1 MIEVEHLTKRYG
13 SHTAVDDIS
22 FTVEDG
28 GIYGLLGPN
37 GAGKSTTMNIITGYI
52 SATDGTVK
60 IDGHDIADEPAAAK
74 ACIGYLPELP
84 PLYQDMTVQEYLLF
98 VAELKG
104 TRKKADRAAAVA
116 HAAARA
122 GLQGMEQRLIR
133 NLSKGYRQRVGIA
146 AALLG
151 TPKIIIL
158 DEPTVGLDP
167 AQMIEI
173 RSLIRDLG
181 KTHTVILS
189 SHILSEVQ
197 TVCDR
202 VLIIAHGRLVA
213 QGTPEE
219 LAAQLTAKGTITATA
234 QGSREAVVAAAG
246 KVPGLTDLRVTD
258 EKGGE
263 VSFTAV
269 STAGTDLPPPKIPL
283 RKPPQKKQTKRRRTA
298 MKAIFKR
305 EVKSYFTGM
314 IGWVV
319 AAVSLFFLGLYYT
332 NRNLLYASSDF
343 ASVLYTMTM
352 ILLFLL
358 PAISM
363 RSFAEERK
371 NRTDQLLLTSPVSI
385 PAIVAGK
392 FLAEVAV
399 FALPLAAAV
408 LMPLILKAFGTVSLI
423 AAYSAVLGY
432 LLLGSACLAVGTWIS
447 ALTENQILA
456 YLATFG
462 ALLVAY
468 IMDGIQTMFTTGNLL
483 AFIAF
488 MVVVLIASILVGV
501 ICKRLTAGVTVFCV
515 GAVVLFIL
523 FRLRPAWLLTAFNAV
538 LSALALFDPF
548 QDIVG
553 GMFSIPAIVYYL
565 SVIGLFLFLTGQA
578 LERRRW
584 N

>member
-84 PLYQDMTVQEYLLF
+84 PLYQEMTVQEYLLF

-104 TRKKADRAAAVA
+104 TRKKADRAAAVE

-269 STAGTDLPPPKIPL
+269 STAGTDLRGALSLALAQHVQPVGLQRHGKGQRVL
-283 RKPPQKKQTKRRRTA
+283 RGLLLQNTAKFPQLPQQVDGLRHTGAVQQRRRGGIRRLVPQPPQA
-298 MKAIFKR
+298 
-305 EVKSYFTGM
+305 
-314 IGWVV
+314 
-319 AAVSLFFLGLYYT
+319 
-332 NRNLLYASSDF
+332 
-343 ASVLYTMTM
+343 
-352 ILLFLL
+352 
-358 PAISM
+358 
-363 RSFAEERK
+363 
-371 NRTDQLLLTSPVSI
+371 DQLRLQ
-385 PAIVAGK
+385 
-392 FLAEVAV
+392 FLEQRHQLGAFCRVYRV
-399 FALPLAAAV
+399 LQAV
-408 LMPLILKAFGTVSLI
+408 LQYLKGVLH
-423 AAYSAVLGY
+423 AVKRAPEPPAQSPAQGQQ
-432 LLLGSACLAVGTWIS
+432 CC
-447 ALTENQILA
+447 
-456 YLATFG
+456 
-462 ALLVAY
+462 
-468 IMDGIQTMFTTGNLL
+468 
-483 AFIAF
+483 
-488 MVVVLIASILVGV
+488 ILVPSVHG
-501 ICKRLTAGVTVFCV
+501 KRL
-515 GAVVLFIL
+515 
-523 FRLRPAWLLTAFNAV
+523 
-538 LSALALFDPF
+538 LS
-548 QDIVG
+548 
-553 GMFSIPAIVYYL
+553 
-565 SVIGLFLFLTGQA
+565 
-578 LERRRW
+578 
-584 N
+584 